1 MRTET
6 QNRSKGR
13 IVFLIFAITL
23 FLTCG
28 ALTAG
33 GLFRLYK
40 MAAAYEL
47 SSPDNLAKST
57 LDIFKDERYDEI
69 ISLCDIHLSEFETA
83 DDFAAALNEAAPVG
97 SYTFSKTGN
106 GSYRLQRGESPLADL
121 TLTCQKGAGEYGFDI
136 WQVEK
141 LEFIGAKTQD
151 YTVTASPELS
161 PMVNG
166 VLLKDSLID
175 ESKSEKYKEDLGE
188 AFGNLAE
195 ELLPQAPSVYHVE
208 GLYCPPVVTVDA
220 PKKSKS
226 IVRTLENDYS
236 VILYPTGDVITE
248 LSEIA
253 ASAAE
258 TYARYITND
267 ASLDEV
273 LPYFLPDSQYYRH
286 LKEFYNGWYNTHDS
300 YLFEQPKFASWQIYD
315 ENHVSCVILFN
326 YKITM
331 GRHQYEYPSKYN
343 MSFIKTDSG
352 WKLSNLIVI

>member
-1 MRTET
+1 MRANTGK
-6 QNRSKGR
+6 SSIGR
-13 IVFLIFAITL
+13 IIFLIFATTL
-23 FLTCG
+23 FITCG
-28 ALTAG
+28 TLTAG

-47 SSPDNLAKST
+47 SSPDNLANST
-57 LDIFKDERYDEI
+57 LDIFREERYDEL
-69 ISLCDIHLSEFETA
+69 ISLCGITLSEFETT
-83 DDFAAALNEAAPVG
+83 DDFAAAIEEAAPKG

-106 GSYRLQRGESPLADL
+106 GSYRLMKGDTALADL
-121 TLTCQKGAGEYGFDI
+121 MLSCQKGAGEYGFDI
-136 WQVEK
+136 WQLEK
-141 LEFIGAKTQD
+141 LTFIGAKTQD
-151 YTVTASPELS
+151 YTVTASSELS

-166 VLLKDSLID
+166 IPLDHSLID
-175 ESKSEKYKEDLGE
+175 SDASKKFSDELAEN
-188 AFGNLAE
+188 FGLLPE
-195 ELLPQAPSVYHVE
+195 ELLPKAPSVYRVS
-208 GLYCPPVVTVDA
+208 GLYRPPVVTVDA

-226 IVRTLENDYS
+226 IIRTLENDYS

-273 LPYFLPDSQYYRH
+273 LPFFLPESQYYRH
-286 LKEFYNGWYNTHDS
+286 LKEFYNGWYNAHDS
-300 YLFEQPKFASWQIYD
+300 YLFEQPRFASWQIYD
-315 ENHVSCVILFN
+315 EEHVSCVILFN

-343 MSFIKTDSG
+343 MNFIKTSNG
-352 WKLSNLIVI
+352 WKLANLIVI